1 MLWEKIHR
9 DSKTGDISHKDNPVV
24 NMPFV
29 TGVAGNL
36 IICIALLLSGCV
48 SKTVEKSYI
57 FEEDKIKPPEFM
69 GVLEPES
76 MGVSEPESLGV
87 SEPESLGVSEPKPL
101 EISEPKSLESGRFP
115 GGKYTPAERENV
127 EYNRCA
133 KLKEFSEQQKC
144 ALEALDIKQ
153 E

>member
-9 DSKTGDISHKDNPVV
+9 DSKTGDISQKDNPVV
-24 NMPFV
+24 NIPFV
-29 TGVAGNL
+29 TGVACNL
-36 IICIALLLSGCV
+36 ILGIALLLSGCV

-57 FEEDKIKPPEFM
+57 FEEDKIKPPVFT

-76 MGVSEPESLGV
+76 MGVSEPESM
-87 SEPESLGVSEPKPL
+87 GVSEPKPL

-133 KLKEFSEQQKC
+133 KEQGFDAQLEC
-144 ALEALDIKQ
+144 AREALGTTQ